1 MCIIQSLR
9 TSDLYVQMIIFE
21 GSLLAQ
27 CSNLCPSSIVGTLG
41 VASAQLVLRLGVML
55 HCVFNTVHVWPHIK
69 RSATSKQDTGV
80 VPKQF
85 FYVSQ
90 SNTLDQRGAYSSQR
104 GCRPFI
110 PKMHKQS

>member
-9 TSDLYVQMIIFE
+9 TSDLYVHMIIFE

-27 CSNLCPSSIVGTLG
+27 CFNLCPSSSVGTLG

-55 HCVFNTVHVWPHIK
+55 HCGINSVHVWAHIK
-69 RSATSKQDTGV
+69 RSAMS
-80 VPKQF
+80 KQF

-90 SNTLDQRGAYSSQR
+90 SV
-104 GCRPFI
+104 
-110 PKMHKQS
+110 